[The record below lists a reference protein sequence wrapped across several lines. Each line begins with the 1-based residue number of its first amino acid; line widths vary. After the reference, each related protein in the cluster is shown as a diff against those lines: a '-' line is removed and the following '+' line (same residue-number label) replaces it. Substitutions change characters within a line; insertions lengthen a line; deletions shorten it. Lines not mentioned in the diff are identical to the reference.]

1 MAVAKAPTTIAESGH
16 PLSIAIFIR
25 SPEEKVLTRGVGV
38 PILLWLAAMPLGEA
52 CGVCL
57 ELVTS
62 SECPSETEIA
72 VLPTCDATHAQ
83 GDLCEGDGECGTART
98 ANNVSN

>member
-1 MAVAKAPTTIAESGH
+1 MAVAKATIAESEIRH
-16 PLSIAIFIR
+16 PR
-25 SPEEKVLTRGVGV
+25 SSVGV